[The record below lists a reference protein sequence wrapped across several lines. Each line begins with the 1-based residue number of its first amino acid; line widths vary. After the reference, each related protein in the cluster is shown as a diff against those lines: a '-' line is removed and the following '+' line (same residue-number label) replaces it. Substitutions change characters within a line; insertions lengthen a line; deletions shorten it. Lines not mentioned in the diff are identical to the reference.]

1 MANRHLIKVPPTN
14 PPVKDYSTGEVRQI
28 PDAILYIHDVVKN
41 SSTEISF
48 EEAQKL
54 DLIPGGISPDGLV
67 VGTGG
72 TSNGYFPMFW
82 YGGADYN
89 SQYLQGKGYSM
100 KMNIQKGSNYT
111 YNAFHHIAW
120 IKRK

>member
-1 MANRHLIKVPPTN
+1 MPPTN
-14 PPVKDYSTGEVRQI
+14 PPVKDYATGEVRQV

-67 VGTGG
+67 VGTGVASG
-72 TSNGYFPMFW
+72 GYFPMFW
-82 YGGADYN
+82 YRAADYN

-100 KMNIQKGSNYT
+100 KMNIQKGSAYV
-111 YNAFHHIAW
+111 YNAFRHIAW